1 MKICLYFFKKKVA
14 KILLNKLCKTL
25 GRGMLL
31 AVRWLV
37 LVQIVVVTSR
47 EIGISPMVPNI
58 FNSMIASLTE
68 VGSECIDSKSLTYL
82 GAYSLTLTMRLNLS
96 RSHEL

>member
-1 MKICLYFFKKKVA
+1 MKAVVRLIGG
-14 KILLNKLCKTL
+14 

-47 EIGISPMVPNI
+47 EIGISPMVPDI

-68 VGSECIDSKSLTYL
+68 VGSECVVLEALPVNIL
-82 GAYSLTLTMRLNLS
+82 APIV
-96 RSHEL
+96 